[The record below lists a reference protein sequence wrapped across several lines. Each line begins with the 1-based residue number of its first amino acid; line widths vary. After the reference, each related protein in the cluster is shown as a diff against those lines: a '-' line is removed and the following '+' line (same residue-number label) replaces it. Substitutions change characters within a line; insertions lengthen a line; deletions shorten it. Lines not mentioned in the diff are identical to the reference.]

1 MKDPYQYERNKA
13 KTRTGELC
21 DTFERAP
28 LDFHTEEERN
38 HIAAEIERHRVAE
51 LERVREARRKLLAD
65 QEATQRAD
73 KQARI
78 KRHERWLAAW
88 HVSLLIGGI
97 IALVKIVDAVIE

>member
-13 KTRTGELC
+13 KARAGELG

-28 LDFHTEEERN
+28 LDFHTEEER
-38 HIAAEIERHRVAE
+38 HHMAAEIERHRVAE
-51 LERVREARRKLLAD
+51 LERVREARRKMLAD
-65 QEATQRAD
+65 QEAAEQAD

-88 HVSLLIGGI
+88 HIALLIGGI
-97 IALVKIVDAVIE
+97 ITLVKIVDAVIE

>member
-13 KTRTGELC
+13 KARAGELC

-38 HIAAEIERHRVAE
+38 RMAAEIERHRVAE
-51 LERVREARRKLLAD
+51 LERVRETRRMMLVD
-65 QEATQRAD
+65 QEATEQAD

-88 HVSLLIGGI
+88 HVALLIGGI
-97 IALVKIVDAVIE
+97 ITLVKIVEAVIE